1 MTISSLRCDECD
13 ALLPGLIPRLI
24 PRLVPGAVPDAGV
37 GRAGVRFSYHP
48 GDPRMRDDSG
58 VVCAACWSAWA
69 DWLGQPR
76 ARVCAVCDTPLART
90 RSLFLTRLGEGPA
103 DRQTWQLCAP
113 HAAELLNRLRTVE
126 PKFDPDVFQLPLARS
141 EHESEHEGVLD
152 GSSR

>member
-1 MTISSLRCDECD
+1 MTITNLRCDECD
-13 ALLPGLIPRLI
+13 VLLPGLIPE
-24 PRLVPGAVPDAGV
+24 AGV

-58 VVCAACWSAWA
+58 VVCAQCWSGWT

-76 ARVCAVCDTPLART
+76 PRVCAVCDTPLART
-90 RSLFLTRLGEGPA
+90 ASLFVTRLGDGPA

-113 HAAELLNRLRTVE
+113 HAAELLNRLSTVE
-126 PKFDPDVFQLPLARS
+126 PKFDPDAFQLPLAR
-141 EHESEHEGVLD
+141 SEHEGVLD